1 VERIALVARL
11 KPDTREQAAELAAA
25 KPDAPGVSRLSIY
38 LSPTEVVFVIEGED
52 PEHLVRALL
61 DDPVRST
68 ALEPWLPLFD
78 GPLHRAPEVSTWEP
92 S

>member
-11 KPDTREQAAELAAA
+11 KPDTREQAAELAA
-25 KPDAPGVSRLSIY
+25 DAPEAPGASRRSIY
-38 LSPTEVVFVIEGED
+38 LSPSEVVFVIEGED
-52 PEHLVRALL
+52 PESVVREWF

-68 ALEPWLPLFD
+68 ALGPWLPLFD
-78 GPLHRAPEVSTWEP
+78 GPLHRAPEISTWEP